1 MPAVQCPSCKAH
13 ISVPGLYDCPLCKG
27 PLPTPFV
34 EKKNAVVPPPV
45 YGAAPSFT
53 ASKPTSQ
60 SARNVL
66 VLAGAGAL
74 VFCVGVIIYSVVFPS
89 AEKQRKAAIGKALV
103 ACQYAIKALAQY
115 GNADLPPYVPNH
127 ARSQDDEF
135 YFAWPRGS
143 FEFAN
148 GFGAREKMSASCT
161 GTLSTS
167 TIKSLTV
174 NGKDVI

>member
-1 MPAVQCPSCKAH
+1 MPAVQCPGCKAY

-27 PLPTPFV
+27 PLPTPFLD
-34 EKKNAVVPPPV
+34 KKKAVVPQSV
-45 YGAAPSFT
+45 YSTAPSFT
-53 ASKPTSQ
+53 ASKLTST
-60 SARNVL
+60 SAKNAL

-74 VFCVGVIIYSVVFPS
+74 VLCIGAIIYSVVFPS
-89 AEKQRKAAIGKALV
+89 AAKQRQAAVGKALV
-103 ACQYAIKALAQY
+103 GCQYAIKSTAQY
-115 GNADLPPYVPNH
+115 GNADMPPYVPNH

-143 FEFAN
+143 FEFTN

-161 GTLSTS
+161 GTLSTGE
-167 TIKSLTV
+167 IKSLTV